1 MATGKLK
8 FYNRRKGYG
17 FIRDAGTKREI
28 FVHISDFEFDPSF
41 LKDNDELT
49 YDIKEDVRGMK
60 ALHVN
65 KVAKE

>member
-1 MATGKLK
+1 MGLSEMLELKGKFLFISATLNSIPY
-8 FYNRRKGYG
+8 F
-17 FIRDAGTKREI
+17 
-28 FVHISDFEFDPSF
+28 F